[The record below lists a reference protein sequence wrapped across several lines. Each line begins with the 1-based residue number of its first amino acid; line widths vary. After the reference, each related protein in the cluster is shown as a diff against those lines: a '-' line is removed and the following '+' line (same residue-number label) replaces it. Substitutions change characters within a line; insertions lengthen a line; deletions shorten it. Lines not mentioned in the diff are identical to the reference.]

1 MREMREIAE
10 HRLEHGPTPKRR
22 MKSRLIM
29 LKRVLYLVNL
39 NPSKKYGSLEE
50 QIFLTSAAVSQR
62 EGLLIPVF
70 TQGLPAKEQHRYR
83 DAGLTATSLNLN
95 QFNHSTL
102 RRLLQL
108 IDDHRIDVVHW
119 NLYDPINGYVTALR
133 FLRPKLRHYLT
144 DHNSRPHAF
153 IYHHSWPIDTFKR
166 LMFRR
171 YSKVLAVSD
180 YVLAELQKQGIW
192 RNLGR
197 YHHFV
202 NTERFQPDTTTRS
215 DIRTSQGVERSFV
228 VLVVAHLIP
237 EKGVEVAIRALKE
250 LPDHVVLWVVGD
262 GPERLALQS
271 VAESLG
277 ADKRTRFY
285 GLQAEVSPFMQA
297 ADCLV
302 CPSLWEEA
310 AGLVILE
317 AMACGLPVIGSS
329 VGGIPEFIAPHRTG
343 FLFPAGN
350 HMALAGRITELCS
363 STPQWDDMRAQ
374 ARTQAV
380 TLFSHRSRIS
390 ATVAIYNTSCS

>member
-1 MREMREIAE
+1 
-10 HRLEHGPTPKRR
+10 
-22 MKSRLIM
+22 MKNGLIM
-29 LKRVLYLVNL
+29 LERVLYVVNL
-39 NPSKKYGSLEE
+39 NPSQKYGSLEE
-50 QIFLTSAAVSQR
+50 QIFLTSAAVSQQG
-62 EGLLIPVF
+62 GLLVPVF
-70 TQGLPAKEQHRYR
+70 TQELPEKEQHRYR

-95 QFNHSTL
+95 QFNLSTL
-102 RRLLQL
+102 QRLLQL

-119 NLYDPINGYVTALR
+119 NLYGPINGYFTSLR

-144 DHNSRPHAF
+144 DHNSRPHGFA
-153 IYHHSWPIDTFKR
+153 YPHRWPIDTLKR
-166 LMFRR
+166 LMLGK

-180 YVLAELQKQGIW
+180 YVLAELQKQGTW

-202 NTERFQPDTTTRS
+202 NTERFHPDTTMRS
-215 DIRTSQGVERSFV
+215 VVRTSQGVERAFV

-271 VAESLG
+271 LAESLG
-277 ADKRTRFY
+277 VNKRTRFC

-329 VGGIPEFIAPHRTG
+329 VGGIPEFITPHQTG
-343 FLFPAGN
+343 FLFPAAN
-350 HMALAGRITELCS
+350 HMALASRITELCS
-363 STPQWDDMRAQ
+363 STPQWDDMRTQ

-380 TLFSHRSRIS
+380 IQFSHRSRIS
-390 ATVAIYNTSCS
+390 DAVAIYNTSCS